1 MPFTLKDVEDEV
13 EVSRPIY
20 LSNIISNVIWMVGI
34 WFILSGVVISS
45 ICKYIAEH
53 YMLKSDKKG
62 GATGG
67 TGAGYISKP

>member
-1 MPFTLKDVEDEV
+1 MQDEV

-20 LSNIISNVIWMVGI
+20 LSNILSNVIWIVVI
-34 WFILSGVVISS
+34 CFLLSGVVISS
-45 ICKYIAEH
+45 ICKYIAEN

-67 TGAGYISKP
+67 TGAAYI